1 MVCTSRLTQVNPP
14 SSPRAQSRFMFEKEG
29 RGSRFEEFT
38 GLTWRGLLLIAV
50 PSLVLVVGSFWL
62 AAQFVQPLP
71 PRRIVLAAG
80 PEDGALY
87 ALGERYRAILAKSG
101 IAVEVR
107 ATRGPGENVGLLA
120 RHAASVDAAFLVAG
134 TVPPNEAAGME
145 NISNLFYAP
154 LWGLKRSSSNIDSLA
169 ELRGK
174 RIAVGAPGSGIEAAL
189 APLLAANGITP
200 DNTTLL
206 RLPADD
212 SLRALSKG
220 EVDVVFHGE
229 GLRSKEFQEVLR
241 SPDIQLIDF
250 PRAEAY
256 TRRFPYIVRLG
267 LPEGTLDLARD
278 IPHGNL
284 TLIGTTVMIAAR
296 ADLHPTVVDLLVD
309 AARESDSAQGI
320 FEKRGEF
327 PNMTQVDDV
336 PVSAHAVRYAREGP
350 SLLRRYLPLWLAGLL
365 QRAFTLA
372 IPLIAVVLPLMRFLP
387 AAVRFVNR
395 QPIFR
400 GYADLRHVE
409 HGLQARAPGSP
420 VDDLLRELDRIE
432 TAIAG
437 ARKSVLRA
445 SELYTLRVH
454 LRLVREAVL
463 ARARALKSPE
473 PSGAPRR

>member
-1 MVCTSRLTQVNPP
+1 
-14 SSPRAQSRFMFEKEG
+14 MFEKQESS
-29 RGSRFEEFT
+29 SRFEEFT
-38 GLTWRGLLLIAV
+38 GLRWRGLLLIAV

-62 AAQFVQPLP
+62 AAQFIQPLP

-80 PEDGALY
+80 PEGSALY
-87 ALGERYRAILAKSG
+87 ALGQRYRAILAKSG
-101 IAVEVR
+101 IALEVR

-120 RHAASVDAAFLVAG
+120 GGAPSVDAAFLVAG
-134 TVPPNEAAGME
+134 TVPQNEAGRIE
-145 NISNLFYAP
+145 NVSNLSYAP
-154 LWGLKRSSSNIDSLA
+154 LWGLTRSSSKVDSVA

-189 APLLAANGITP
+189 APLLAASGITP

-212 SLRALSKG
+212 SLRALAKG

-229 GLRSKEFQEVLR
+229 GLRNKEFQEVLH
-241 SPDIQLIDF
+241 SPDIRLIDF
-250 PRAEAY
+250 PRADAY
-256 TRRFPYIVRLG
+256 TRRFPYLVRLG
-267 LPEGTLDLARD
+267 LPEGTLDLARN
-278 IPHGNL
+278 IPERDLRLLGS
-284 TLIGTTVMIAAR
+284 TLMVAAR
-296 ADLHPTVVDLLVD
+296 ADLHPTVVELLVD
-309 AARESDSAQGI
+309 AARETNGVGGV

-327 PNMTQVDDV
+327 PNMTPVDDV

-365 QRAFTLA
+365 RRAFTLA

-387 AAVRFVNR
+387 AVIRFVNR
-395 QPIFR
+395 RSIFR

-409 HGLQARAPGSP
+409 HGLQARAPAAP
-420 VDDLLRELDRIE
+420 VDDLLEELDRIE
-432 TAIAG
+432 AMVVG

-463 ARARALKSPE
+463 ARARAAKPAEGSE
-473 PSGAPRR
+473 

>member
-1 MVCTSRLTQVNPP
+1 
-14 SSPRAQSRFMFEKEG
+14 
-29 RGSRFEEFT
+29 
-38 GLTWRGLLLIAV
+38 
-50 PSLVLVVGSFWL
+50 
-62 AAQFVQPLP
+62 
-71 PRRIVLAAG
+71 
-80 PEDGALY
+80 
-87 ALGERYRAILAKSG
+87 
-101 IAVEVR
+101 
-107 ATRGPGENVGLLA
+107 LLA
-120 RHAASVDAAFLVAG
+120 GGTPSVDAAFLVAG
-134 TVPPNEAAGME
+134 TVPAAEAVRIE
-145 NISNLFYAP
+145 NISNLSYAP
-154 LWGLKRSSSNIDSLA
+154 LWGLRRGSSEVSSVG

-174 RIAVGAPGSGIEAAL
+174 RLAIGAPGSGIEAAL

-212 SLRALSKG
+212 SLRALAKG

-229 GLRSKEFQEVLR
+229 GLRSREFQEILG
-241 SPDIQLIDF
+241 SPDIQIMDF

-256 TRRFPYIVRLG
+256 TRRFPYLVRLG

-278 IPHGNL
+278 IPHRDL

-296 ADLHPTVVDLLVD
+296 AGLHPTVVDLLVD
-309 AARESDSAQGI
+309 AARESDGAQGI

-327 PNMTQVDDV
+327 PNMVQVDDV
-336 PVSAHAVRYAREGP
+336 PVSAHALRYAREGP

-372 IPLIAVVLPLMRFLP
+372 IPLIAVVLPLMRVLP
-387 AAVRFVNR
+387 AAIRFVNR
-395 QPIFR
+395 RTIFR

-409 HGLQARAPGSP
+409 HALQARAPAAP
-420 VDDLLRELDRIE
+420 VDDLLGDLDRIE
-432 TAIAG
+432 AMIAG

-463 ARARALKSPE
+463 ARGRAAQ
-473 PSGAPRR
+473 SGGRGEAAG

>member
-1 MVCTSRLTQVNPP
+1 
-14 SSPRAQSRFMFEKEG
+14 MFEKQE
-29 RGSRFEEFT
+29 RSSRFEEFT

-50 PSLVLVVGSFWL
+50 PSFALVVGSFWL
-62 AAQFVQPLP
+62 TLQFIEPLP

-80 PEDGALY
+80 PEDSALY
-87 ALGERYRAILAKSG
+87 ALAQRYRAILTRSG
-101 IAVEVR
+101 ISVEVR

-120 RHAASVDAAFLVAG
+120 GGAPSVDAAFLVAG
-134 TVPPNEAAGME
+134 TVPRGAAAHIE
-145 NISNLFYAP
+145 NISNLSYAP
-154 LWGLKRSSSNIDSLA
+154 LWGLKRVSSNVNSIA

-174 RIAVGAPGSGIEAAL
+174 RIAIGAPGSGIGAAL

-212 SLRALSKG
+212 SLRALAKG

-229 GLRSKEFQEVLR
+229 GLRNREFQQVLHD
-241 SPDIQLIDF
+241 PDVQLIDF
-250 PRAEAY
+250 PRADAY
-256 TRRFPYIVRLG
+256 TRRFAHLVRLD
-267 LPEGTLDLARD
+267 LPEGTLDLARN
-278 IPHGNL
+278 IPEHDL
-284 TLIGTTVMIAAR
+284 RLIGSTLMIAAR
-296 ADLHPTVVDLLVD
+296 AGLHPTVVELLAD
-309 AARESDSAQGI
+309 AARDSEGVGGV

-336 PVSAHAVRYAREGP
+336 PVSEHAVRYVREGP

-372 IPLIAVVLPLMRFLP
+372 IPLVAVVLPLMRVLP
-387 AAVRFVNR
+387 AAIRFVNR
-395 QPIFR
+395 RSIFR

-409 HGLQARAPGSP
+409 RSLQVRAPTAP
-420 VDDLLRELDRIE
+420 VDDLLEELDRIE
-432 TAIAG
+432 AMVAG

-454 LRLVREAVL
+454 LRLVREEVL
-463 ARARALKSPE
+463 ERGMAAKAS
-473 PSGAPRR
+473 

>member
-1 MVCTSRLTQVNPP
+1 MS
-14 SSPRAQSRFMFEKEG
+14 EKRE

-50 PSLVLVVGSFWL
+50 PSLALVIGSFWL
-62 AAQFVQPLP
+62 AAQFIEPLP
-71 PRRIVLAAG
+71 PRRIVLATG
-80 PEDGALY
+80 PEGGALY
-87 ALGERYRAILAKSG
+87 ALGERYRAILAKRG
-101 IAVEVR
+101 ITVEVR

-120 RHAASVDAAFLVAG
+120 RRAASVDAAFLVAG

-154 LWGLKRSSSNIDSLA
+154 LWGLKRSSSHINSVAD
-169 ELRGK
+169 LRGK
-174 RIAVGAPGSGIEAAL
+174 RIAVGSPGSGIEAAL

-200 DNTTLL
+200 DSATLL

-212 SLRALSKG
+212 SLRALAKG

-229 GLRSKEFQEVLR
+229 GLRSKEFQQVLH
-241 SPDIQLIDF
+241 SPDIRLIDF
-250 PRAEAY
+250 PRADAY
-256 TRRFPYIVRLG
+256 TRRFPYLVRLQ
-267 LPEGTLDLARD
+267 LPEGTLDLERN
-278 IPHGNL
+278 IPEHDL

-296 ADLHPTVVDLLVD
+296 AGLHPTVVDLLVD
-309 AARESDSAQGI
+309 AARESDNAQGI

-327 PNMTQVDDV
+327 PNMIPVDDV
-336 PVSAHAVRYAREGP
+336 PVSAHALQYAREGP

-387 AAVRFVNR
+387 AAIRFVNR
-395 QPIFR
+395 RTIFR

-409 HGLQARAPGSP
+409 HALKARAAAAP
-420 VDDLLRELDRIE
+420 VDDLLGELDRIE
-432 TAIAG
+432 AMIAG
-437 ARKSVLRA
+437 ARRSVLRA

-454 LRLVREAVL
+454 LRLVRDAVL
-463 ARARALKSPE
+463 ARALNASKRT
-473 PSGAPRR
+473 GVTGG